1 MTIETALYPN
11 QLNASWPAQSDI
23 VREGAGHIRAGCLMG
38 STMPRTQE
46 EFNNY
51 VAQELRARDKRMD
64 EIVKTVAAIQI
75 EQASAKVL
83 LAENTDTI
91 KEIKTDTADM
101 LEVFES
107 WKGAMRVM
115 EMIGK
120 LAKPLGYII
129 GLGASIAAFWTA
141 MKSGV
146 SPK

>member
-1 MTIETALYPN
+1 MVSA
-11 QLNASWPAQSDI
+11 AM
-23 VREGAGHIRAGCLMG
+23 AGCLMG
-38 STMPRTQE
+38 FQMPRTPE
-46 EFNNY
+46 EFNDY
-51 VAQELRARDKRMD
+51 VAKELRAGDKRMD

-83 LAENTDTI
+83 LAENTETI
-91 KEIKTDTADM
+91 NEIKTDTADM

-115 EMIGK
+115 EMIGS
-120 LAKPLGYII
+120 LAKPLGYIAA
-129 GLGASIAAFWTA
+129 LIAAVVGIWNA